1 MPDKSGTDSERDLAH
16 KQTEE
21 IEMSIAAQRRIID
34 DLAARGNDTTDARKF
49 LEVLIRCRD
58 LRLRRATSG
67 MPRPPRKTAG

>member
-1 MPDKSGTDSERDLAH
+1 MPDRSEADTERDLAH

-34 DLAARGNDTTDARKF
+34 DLAARGKDTTDARNF

-67 MPRPPRKTAG
+67 VPRPGRKTAG

>member
-1 MPDKSGTDSERDLAH
+1 MPDKSGTDTERDLAY

-34 DLAARGNDTTDARKF
+34 DLAARGKDTTDARNF

-58 LRLRRATSG
+58 LRLRRTTSR
-67 MPRPPRKTAG
+67 MPRPVRKTAV